1 MARNKVEYHIQDGSL
16 FTFKVKAG
24 QTVKIGDLVE
34 IQGDMEVGL
43 PSALTSQKV
52 IGQVYSGTV
61 GIDGLGVG
69 YQGNNGDVATV
80 IVLKPITYVTA
91 GENLVAGDVVQSN
104 TTGKAVKITTGNK
117 VGLVLKGA
125 SSGADATVLLG

>member
-16 FTFKVKAG
+16 HTFKVKAG
-24 QTVKIGDLVE
+24 QTVKIGELVE

-43 PSALTSQKV
+43 PSALASQKV

-61 GIDGLGVG
+61 GIDGLSVG

>member
-16 FTFKVKAG
+16 HTFKVKAG
-24 QTVKIGDLVE
+24 QTVKIGQFVE
-34 IQGDMEVGL
+34 IQGDMEVGT

-61 GIDGLGVG
+61 GVDGLNVG

-117 VGLVLKGA
+117 AGLVLKGA

>member
-16 FTFKVKAG
+16 HTFKVKAG
-24 QTVKIGDLVE
+24 QTVKIGQLVE

-52 IGQVYSGTV
+52 IGLVYSGTV
-61 GIDGLGVG
+61 GVDGLNVG

-80 IVLKPITYVTA
+80 IVLKPIVYINA
-91 GENLVAGDVVQSN
+91 GEALVAGDAVQSS
-104 TTGKAVKITTGNK
+104 TAGKAVKVTTGNK
-117 VGLVLKGA
+117 IGLVLKGA